1 MRTMHLSVLGLLT
14 GLSFASADDAAKD
27 KGDKDYREFSK
38 LLHRIV
44 VAQAPKQFEY
54 RESWGNTIPLPE
66 KKLPLPKLRTY
77 LKDGDQVVLPHGA
90 WKRLNMKVD
99 DPAKDLVIQVKD
111 FKALDRNNYRL
122 VLDADVVLHTE
133 GEWQQWQRGLFLIG
147 VGGEADAYVTIGIV
161 CDIGVSLDLSKGV
174 PDLLIAPKVSE
185 LTLDLKD
192 IRPRGGPIL
201 TGERGERLAADIKG
215 LLRAAVKAAEPQVK
229 DRANQAI
236 VQGLR
241 ESKSDLSSEAILKK
255 LPTK

>member
-1 MRTMHLSVLGLLT
+1 MRMMQLVVAGLVAAPILA
-14 GLSFASADDAAKD
+14 GADEPATKNEKA
-27 KGDKDYREFSK
+27 YTEFSK
-38 LLHRIV
+38 LLQRIV
-44 VAQAPKQFEY
+44 IAQSPKQFEY
-54 RESWGNTIPLPE
+54 RDSWGNTIPLPE

-90 WKRLNMKVD
+90 WKKLNVTVD
-99 DPAKDLVIQVKD
+99 DPAKDLLIRVKD
-111 FKALDRNNYRL
+111 FTALDRNTYRL
-122 VLDADVVLHTE
+122 ALDADVVLHTE

-147 VGGEADAYVTIGIV
+147 VGGEADAYLTIGIV
-161 CDIGVSLDLSKGV
+161 CDIGVALDLSKGV
-174 PDLLIAPKVSE
+174 PDLVFAPKISE

-201 TGERGERLAADIKG
+201 TGERGQKLAAEIKG
-215 LLRAAVKAAEPQVK
+215 LLRAAVKAAEPQVR

-241 ESKSDLSSEAILKK
+241 ESKGDLSSAAILKK